1 MKLIQLRLRNFRCYQ
16 DEVTVNFEEG
26 ITALVGRN
34 DAGKSTILDALDI
47 FFNEAALDK
56 HDACKSGEPKDVAI
70 ICIFKDLPDKIVL
83 DEKAPTSLKGEYL
96 LNEGGNLE
104 IHKVFN
110 ASLEKPKLTEIKL
123 KACHPTAE
131 TVKDLISLTNAE
143 LKKLAKSCNANITGI
158 DQKVNHQLR
167 QVIREAVSD
176 LQVEMRELTLTK
188 NDPKNDTNAKKFW
201 EGIQSQLPLFAL
213 FKSDRASTDQDDE
226 AQDPLNT
233 AVKEALKQKE
243 QELDEIATFV
253 RKEVQKVADSTLK
266 KIQEMD
272 GTLAETLSPQ
282 LDDSK
287 LKWASLFKVSISGD
301 QNIPVNKRGSGV
313 RRLILLNFFRA
324 KAELQSG
331 DRGRSVIYAIEE
343 PETSQHP
350 NNQRLLFQALRDLS
364 DKNQVVIT
372 THTPVLTRLLP
383 DNAVRFLNSEGNTR
397 EILRGGSDEVNQK
410 IVDSLGILPDHNVK
424 LLVFVEGKWDIK
436 FLSVMSRILSKEATD
451 VIDLEQAE
459 KNGEVIIVPVG
470 GSSMDLWVNGRLRE
484 LQRPEFHLYDRDA
497 SPPHPPK
504 CQSMLDEVNA
514 RSNCKAICTNKLMG
528 ENYVCASLII
538 DALRLKQSQ
547 KPEIT
552 DDKTEALSKKLDNE
566 FSHIPQLFKEHIGW
580 KETKAK
586 EFIWEKVAPK
596 MTKEHLEQIDPEDEV
611 VGWFKIMKEMMQ
623 GN

>member
-123 KACHPTAE
+123 KARHPTAE

-143 LKKLAKSCNANITGI
+143 LKKLAKSCNANITEI
-158 DQKVNHQLR
+158 DQKINHQLR

-176 LQVEMRELTLTK
+176 LQLKVCELPLTEK
-188 NDPKNDTNAKKFW
+188 NCKKFW

-331 DRGRSVIYAIEE
+331 DKGRSVIYAIEE

-383 DNAVRFLNSEGNTR
+383 DNAVRFLNSEGSTR
-397 EILRGGSDEVNQK
+397 EILHGGSNEVNQK

-424 LLVFVEGKWDIK
+424 LFICVEGKTDIP
-436 FLSVMSRILSKEATD
+436 FLINMSSVLIKEGEIAP
-451 VIDLEQAE
+451 DLGKLELQ
-459 KNGEVIIVPVG
+459 GEVIFVPTG
-470 GSSMDLWVNGRLRE
+470 GRSGLALWVNRLKGFN
-484 LQRPEFHLYDRDA
+484 RPEFHLYDRDTQPSE
-497 SPPHPPK
+497 SPSEK
-504 CQSMLDEVNA
+504 YQQTVNEVNK
-514 RSNCKAICTNKLMG
+514 RDRCKAFFTGLREI
-528 ENYVCASLII
+528 ENYVDFKAINS
-538 DALRLKQSQ
+538 
-547 KPEIT
+547 
-552 DDKTEALSKKLDNE
+552 ALSEELVSKHSE
-566 FSHIPQLFKEHIGW
+566 QHIGAVLNTNVDDVPKTLCNQVNQLVPQSNKW
-580 KETKAK
+580 GSDTAKRFICDKA
-586 EFIWEKVAPK
+586 VLK
-596 MTKEHLEQIDPEDEV
+596 MTKQWLKEV
-611 VGWFKIMKEMMQ
+611 DSKDDVIGWFKTIKEMMQ